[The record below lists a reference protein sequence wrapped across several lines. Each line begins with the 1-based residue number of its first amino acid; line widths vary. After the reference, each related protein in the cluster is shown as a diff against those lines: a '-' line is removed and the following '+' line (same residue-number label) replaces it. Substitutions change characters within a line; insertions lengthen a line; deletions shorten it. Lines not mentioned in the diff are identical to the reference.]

1 MYIYHYICESYYETK
16 INHHEAFHLSG
27 LLAVCLTAC
36 SNDESLIAEMPENL
50 VPESQNPNMRTP
62 DEAVEVAERGLNL
75 LDWKSENSRSATR
88 VRRKVNK
95 REGAIVLRD
104 SNPGRLMI
112 PNILFML

>member
-1 MYIYHYICESYYETK
+1 MKPKSIIMKHFIY
-16 INHHEAFHLSG
+16 LG

-75 LDWKSENSRSATR
+75 LDWKS
-88 VRRKVNK
+88 
-95 REGAIVLRD
+95 
-104 SNPGRLMI
+104 
-112 PNILFML
+112 